1 MFVVENSRFFFSR
14 SKYKNTTMIGAIA
27 SAHMART
34 RLLAEQRERRRR
46 RARRENQA
54 RLRERQRAQS
64 ESRRRF
70 HEHEQ
75 RLNAR

>member
-46 RARRENQA
+46 RARRDQA